1 VFLPLLFILLA
12 AAPAFV
18 VAYGTD
24 PRWMQ
29 YQHGFELI
37 LFSRKFQ
44 WPLVSL
50 SLIACVGLLALIVSG
65 RKRAW
70 WLIGLAPVLA
80 LFGHRFAVMPEVG
93 AMTTVENPTFVP
105 AAHASFVHDDDYV
118 VGLHF
123 GDTYYAYPYAQ
134 LYQTPVVVQAD
145 HEKRLMLIWS
155 AYANRALAITIHRD
169 LHARD
174 LDIVSTPANALLLYN
189 TRLGQFINGLT
200 GMTVKGEKPAGFG
213 SEISALKMPWSQ
225 WRQLHADTSV
235 LAPISNTHAPVL
247 APTKP
252 LTATCPMPPMI
263 LEHPFDMRVALVGD
277 VDPIAIESS
286 EIGSAPLNLK
296 LNSLPVLVFRDESSH
311 TVRAYSRQLKPDV
324 LPQFVR
330 NTNPRKHPNATFVDV
345 DTASGWNAD
354 GVWVDGD
361 KDFKGK
367 KLDHVLIEDGLSW
380 GVLKYWYPQLNLE
393 KPPQHEQ
400 ELQEPDEQPAKPAP
414 VRTGRRSRRR
424 GARPSSR

>member
-1 VFLPLLFILLA
+1 MFLPLLFILLA

-37 LFSRKFQ
+37 LFSRRFQ
-44 WPLVSL
+44 WPLVAL
-50 SLIACVGLLALIVSG
+50 SLIACVGLLGLIVSG

-93 AMTTVENPTFVP
+93 AMSTVENPTFVT
-105 AAHASFVHDDDYV
+105 AAQASFVHDEDYV
-118 VGLHF
+118 VGIHF
-123 GDTYYAYPYAQ
+123 GDSYYAYPYAQ

-155 AYANRALAITIHRD
+155 AYANRALATTIHRD

-189 TRLGQFINGLT
+189 ARLGQFINGLT
-200 GMTVKGEKPAGFG
+200 GLTVHGEKPAGFG
-213 SEISALKMPWSQ
+213 SEISTLKMPWSQ

-235 LAPISNTHAPVL
+235 LAPIASGRNAMIG
-247 APTKP
+247 PTKP

-263 LEHPFDMRVALVGD
+263 LEHPFDMSVALVGE
-277 VDPIAIESS
+277 VDPIAVDSS
-286 EIGSAPLNLK
+286 EIASGPLNLK
-296 LNSLPVLVFRDESSH
+296 VDGYPVLVFRDEASH
-311 TVRAYSRQLKPDV
+311 AVRAYSRQLKPDL

-330 NTNPRKHPNATFVDV
+330 NSNLRKHPTALFVDR
-345 DTASGWNAD
+345 DTVSGWNAD

-367 KLDHVLIEDGLSW
+367 KLDHVLVEDGLLW
-380 GVLKYWYPQLNLE
+380 GVLKYWYPELKLE
-393 KPPQHEQ
+393 QPPQHEE
-400 ELQEPDEQPAKPAP
+400 ELQEPDEQPANPTP
-414 VRTGRRSRRR
+414 PRSGRRSRRR